1 MLHDHRGLAVST
13 DNSAALEHFETAL
26 AQFHAYRGDPIA
38 TLDQAL
44 AADESFVLAHLA
56 KAFMAATA
64 GEGRVVPLARSAVTR
79 AEELSGQAN
88 ARERAL
94 LVAARQLVDG
104 KWHDACRSF
113 DAVLREWPRDA
124 LAVQTAH
131 LMDFYRGDALN
142 LRNRVSR
149 VLPSWSASLP
159 GYSYLLGMHAFGLE
173 ECNQYAEAEATGRR
187 ALELVPTDGW
197 AVHAVTHV
205 MEMQGRIDEGI
216 GWLTSREADWATPDN
231 AFAPHN
237 WWHLA
242 LFHMDRG
249 AFDAALDLYDRKID
263 GPQAD
268 MVLVLIDCTA
278 LLWRLQLEGVN
289 IGDRFE
295 RVADR
300 WHGKALDE
308 RGFYAFNDLHAMMSF
323 AATGRAADCERLLA
337 EMRATAAVRR
347 RCQSDDDARHRAATG
362 RRRARLCARPVRRC
376 DRAHRAGAGCGQRIW
391 RQPRAARPADTDADH
406 GSAARR
412 RFRPRTP
419 SAGRAPGAQADGVE
433 RTARGADR
441 TRRPAS
447 SRVTQGLTW
456 TELKGRLRHAPA
468 TSERVPRGGLPFGVS
483 RRRARKN
490 HSVPICY
497 QSVHVSIKRLIL

>member
-173 ECNQYAEAEATGRR
+173 ECNQYADAEATGRR
-187 ALELVPTDGW
+187 ALDLVPTDGW

-249 AFDAALDLYDRKID
+249 AFDAALDLYDRKIN

-268 MVLVLIDCTA
+268 VVLVLIDCTA

-289 IGDRFE
+289 VGDRFE
-295 RVADR
+295 HVADR

-323 AATGRAADCERLLA
+323 AATGRAADGERLLA
-337 EMRATAAVRR
+337 EMRTTAASGVGANRAMTRDIGLPLAEGVLDYARGQFGDAIERIEPVRDAANGFGGSHAQR
-347 RCQSDDDARHRAATG
+347 DLLTLTLITAALRAGDFARARHLLAERQVHKPTAWSARLAARIERAA
-362 RRRARLCARPVRRC
+362 LP
-376 DRAHRAGAGCGQRIW
+376 
-391 RQPRAARPADTDADH
+391 AAA
-406 GSAARR
+406 
-412 RFRPRTP
+412 
-419 SAGRAPGAQADGVE
+419 
-433 RTARGADR
+433 
-441 TRRPAS
+441 
-447 SRVTQGLTW
+447 
-456 TELKGRLRHAPA
+456 
-468 TSERVPRGGLPFGVS
+468 
-483 RRRARKN
+483 
-490 HSVPICY
+490 
-497 QSVHVSIKRLIL
+497 

>member
-13 DNSAALEHFETAL
+13 DSSSALEHFETAL
-26 AQFHAYRGDPIA
+26 AQFHAYRGDPLA

-44 AADESFVLAHLA
+44 AIDESFVIAHLA
-56 KAFMAATA
+56 KAFMLATA
-64 GEGRVVPLARSAVTR
+64 GEGRHVPLARSAVTR
-79 AEELSGQAN
+79 AEELGGQAN

-104 KWHDACRSF
+104 EWHEACRSF

-216 GWLTSREADWATPDN
+216 GWLTSREADWATADN

-268 MVLVLIDCTA
+268 VVLVLIDCTA

-289 IGDRFE
+289 VGDRFE

-323 AATGRAADCERLLA
+323 AATGRSADSSRLLA
-337 EMRATAAVRR
+337 ELRATAASGVGANRMMTRDIGLPLAEGVLDFTQGQPDRAIEQIDPVRDTANGFGGSHAQR
-347 RCQSDDDARHRAATG
+347 DLLTLTLIAAALRAGDLARARHLLAERQVHKPTAWSARIAARIERAAM
-362 RRRARLCARPVRRC
+362 P
-376 DRAHRAGAGCGQRIW
+376 
-391 RQPRAARPADTDADH
+391 AAA
-406 GSAARR
+406 
-412 RFRPRTP
+412 
-419 SAGRAPGAQADGVE
+419 
-433 RTARGADR
+433 
-441 TRRPAS
+441 
-447 SRVTQGLTW
+447 
-456 TELKGRLRHAPA
+456 
-468 TSERVPRGGLPFGVS
+468 
-483 RRRARKN
+483 
-490 HSVPICY
+490 
-497 QSVHVSIKRLIL
+497 